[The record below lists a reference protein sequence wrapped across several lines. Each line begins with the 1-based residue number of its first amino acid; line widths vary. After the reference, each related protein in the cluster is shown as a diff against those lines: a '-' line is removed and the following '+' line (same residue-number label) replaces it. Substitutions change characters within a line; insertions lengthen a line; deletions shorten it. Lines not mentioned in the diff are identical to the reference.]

1 MGLSNEQLIY
11 EAIECNHAGVGSS
24 TLERY
29 RDHLVHFAHYLASVH
44 ASDFYSANKKQVR
57 LFMGHLEKQGGAT
70 PDPTR
75 LRCDWCKARGYPVRL
90 TGGRKPLLAE
100 HIVRPSTEPGIC
112 STATMQPIVV
122 ANLASGSISPAG
134 RRLGFQLA
142 TF

>member
-1 MGLSNEQLIY
+1 MGLSNEQLICQ
-11 EAIECNHAGVGSS
+11 AVACNHAIVGRSI
-24 TLERY
+24 LERY
-29 RDHLVHFAHYLASVH
+29 REHLAHFAQYLSSVH
-44 ASDFYSANKKQVR
+44 GSDFYTANKKQVR

-70 PDPTR
+70 LDPTR

-122 ANLASGSISPAG
+122 ANLASGSIVPPGDA
-134 RRLGFQLA
+134 
-142 TF
+142 